1 MGCDWQRELQK
12 SRQEKS
18 FEVLSFEV
26 ELIASYFVLKSYE
39 IFNWKFPSAR
49 DIAGNNFGYLSAM
62 VTTDNKNNLSFHLV
76 VTETKKFGKGTSKQ
90 W

>member
-1 MGCDWQRELQK
+1 MRCDWQRELQK

-18 FEVLSFEV
+18 FKFLSSEI
-26 ELIASYFVLKSYE
+26 ELIASCFVLISYE
-39 IFNWKFPSAR
+39 IFELKFPSAR
-49 DIAGNNFGYLSAM
+49 DVAGNNFEYLSTM

-76 VTETKKFGKGTSKQ
+76 ITETKKFGKGTSKQ